1 MERRFRKPHM
11 KERIKK
17 DSDWY
22 FVKNL
27 RNL

>member
-11 KERIKK
+11 KEHIKK